1 MNMQTNSAPCGMDYY
16 VDIIVYCYVYSKL
29 DLKSSYWQRCVD
41 PEQKIVIMFVFDKAQ
56 FHERIFF
63 LIIKFWINFYNLVA
77 KYINIG
83 YKNSFPIFL
92 CNLHNKICS
101 NYLQN
106 SDFHRGL
113 LSP

>member
-29 DLKSSYWQRCVD
+29 DLKSLYWQRCVD

-63 LIIKFWINFYNLVA
+63 LIIKFWIHFYNLVA
-77 KYINIG
+77 KYIN
-83 YKNSFPIFL
+83 NRL
-92 CNLHNKICS
+92 
-101 NYLQN
+101 
-106 SDFHRGL
+106 
-113 LSP
+113 

>member
-63 LIIKFWINFYNLVA
+63 FN
-77 KYINIG
+77 
-83 YKNSFPIFL
+83 YKILNQFL
-92 CNLHNKICS
+92 QLSRKI
-101 NYLQN
+101 Y
-106 SDFHRGL
+106 
-113 LSP
+113 